1 MRMGVPLIIADAIPT
16 STLFIPIKKMMCGN
30 AIPINPPII
39 ENFIISTVGVIIRPI
54 AVFMQKSKTPPPSVI
69 DPAYIMGS
77 MLPRVTSLE
86 IAGTLPR
93 TTPKVKTKKN
103 ADKA

>member
-1 MRMGVPLIIADAIPT
+1 MPLIIADAMPT
-16 STLFIPIKKMMCGN
+16 STLFMPIKKIMCGK

-39 ENFIISTVGVIIRPI
+39 ENFIILLVRAIVRPI
-54 AVFMQKSKTPPPSVI
+54 AVLMQKSKTPPPSVI
-69 DPAYIMGS
+69 DPAYITGS
-77 MLPRVTSLE
+77 ILPRVTNLE

-93 TTPKVKTKKN
+93 TTPKIKTKKN

>member
-1 MRMGVPLIIADAIPT
+1 MGIPLIIADAMPT
-16 STLFIPIKKMMCGN
+16 STLFIPIKNIMCGN
-30 AIPINPPII
+30 AIPTNPPII
-39 ENFIISTVGVIIRPI
+39 ENFIKWIVGVIVRPI
-54 AVFMQKSKTPPPSVI
+54 AIFMQKSNAPPPSVI

-77 MLPRVTSLE
+77 ILPRVTSLE

-93 TTPKVKTKKN
+93 TTPKIKTKKN